1 MVEFF
6 IYLCGTMPTM
16 KQLQAAK
23 EATENDPI
31 GAWRHPSGALDHA
44 TSSVCDM
51 LDFVCERQMELPLL
65 LLLASHRPLA
75 FVAGQLLLLALP
87 LTLLMPA
94 LPLRVWAELLSHPQG
109 PALLQRRLADA
120 PIHKQAPN
128 EPLS

>member
-16 KQLQAAK
+16 KQLQSAK
-23 EATENDPI
+23 ETTEDD
-31 GAWRHPSGALDHA
+31 RKGALDHA
-44 TSSVCDM
+44 SSSVCDM

-94 LPLRVWAELLSHPQG
+94 LPLRVWAEILSHPQG
-109 PALLQRRLADA
+109 PTLLQRRLADA
-120 PIHKQAPN
+120 PIHKQAPD

>member
-16 KQLQAAK
+16 KQLQSDK
-23 EATENDPI
+23 ETTENAPI
-31 GAWRHPSGALDHA
+31 GALRHSTGALNHA
-44 TSSVCDM
+44 SSSVCNM

-109 PALLQRRLADA
+109 PTLLQRRLADA
-120 PIHKQAPN
+120 PIHKQAPD